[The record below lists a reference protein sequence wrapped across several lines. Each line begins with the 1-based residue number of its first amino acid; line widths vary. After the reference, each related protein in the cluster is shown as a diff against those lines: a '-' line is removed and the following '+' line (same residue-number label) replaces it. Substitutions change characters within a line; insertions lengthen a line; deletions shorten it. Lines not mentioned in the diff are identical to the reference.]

1 MSIKYILFTLASII
15 IAIWCWCSYNSGM
28 GGPLGSFK
36 KRTILGICVVMSV
49 LAMTFINVALGKI
62 WKAAFLEIINN
73 IGFAFIVAFFL
84 FIFKNNLF
92 GNHNKDNIDQ

>member
-15 IAIWCWCSYNSGM
+15 IAIWCWCSYNSGT
-28 GGPLGSFK
+28 GGSLSSFK
-36 KRTILGICVVMSV
+36 KRMILGICVVMSV

-62 WKAAFLEIINN
+62 WKEAFLEIINN

>member
-15 IAIWCWCSYNSGM
+15 IAKWCWCSYNSGT
-28 GGPLGSFK
+28 GGPLSSFK

-49 LAMTFINVALGKI
+49 LTMTFINVALGKI
-62 WKAAFLEIINN
+62 WKEAILEMINN

-92 GNHNKDNIDQ
+92 RNHNKDNIDQ

>member
-15 IAIWCWCSYNSGM
+15 IAIWCWCSYNSGT
-28 GGPLGSFK
+28 GGPLSSFK
-36 KRTILGICVVMSV
+36 KRTILGICVVISV
-49 LAMTFINVALGKI
+49 VAMTFINITLGKI
-62 WKAAFLEIINN
+62 WKEAILETINN